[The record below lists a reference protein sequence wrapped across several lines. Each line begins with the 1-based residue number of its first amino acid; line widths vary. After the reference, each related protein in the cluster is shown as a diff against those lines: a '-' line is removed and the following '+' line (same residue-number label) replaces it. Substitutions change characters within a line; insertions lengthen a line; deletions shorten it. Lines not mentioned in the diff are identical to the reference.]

1 MDPLVYLSN
10 FWRTREIRLINCEF
24 NLILTQPEKS
34 VLSND
39 AKATTFPITNTNFY
53 VSVITL
59 STQDNTKLLQQLK
72 SGFKRTINQN
82 KYQPKVTTKTSNPY
96 LDFLIEPIFEGVN
109 RLFVLSFEN
118 KDNRTAHTKYYLPT
132 AEIKYY
138 VMTDRRNYFDQPV
151 KNDLITYDN
160 TRKNVVG
167 QGDDYTIA
175 YLFIS

>member
-10 FWRTREIRLINCEF
+10 FWRTREIPLINREF

-39 AKATTFPITNTNFY
+39 AKATTFLITNTNFY

-82 KYQPKVTTKTSNPY
+82 KHQPKVTTKTSNPY
-96 LDFLIEPIFEGVN
+96 LGFLIAPIFQGVN
-109 RLFVLSFEN
+109 RFFVLSFEN
-118 KDNRTAHTKYYLPT
+118 KDNRTAHTKYYL
-132 AEIKYY
+132 
-138 VMTDRRNYFDQPV
+138 
-151 KNDLITYDN
+151 
-160 TRKNVVG
+160 
-167 QGDDYTIA
+167 
-175 YLFIS
+175 